1 MVFNRRKIMKVPL
14 LDLKI
19 QYAPLRDETLK
30 SLNDI
35 LDSQYFIGG
44 KYVSKLEEDIA
55 AYSGVKHAIG
65 VSSGT
70 DALVASLMGC
80 GIYRPRSTWARRTK
94 WFFPHTR
101 FSRRPAAYGVA
112 ERVPFSPT
120 SIPTPTIFRPI
131 P

>member
-1 MVFNRRKIMKVPL
+1 MKVPL

-70 DALVASLMGC
+70 DALVASA
-80 GIYRPRSTWARRTK
+80 PRLTRARRTK